1 MPGVA
6 IELLLVLLLFCHAA
20 WGQELIA
27 ARNKNTRKKK
37 KGNGGGARQ
46 KPVEE
51 WYVRCGQ
58 SGAIA
63 IMNEIIP
70 CVYYISS
77 SQRIA
82 LLLTATELPFRF

>member
-27 ARNKNTRKKK
+27 ARKYTNTNTRKKK
-37 KGNGGGARQ
+37 KGNGGDARQ

-51 WYVRCGQ
+51 WYVRCGR

-63 IMNEIIP
+63 IMNAIIS
-70 CVYYISS
+70 CV
-77 SQRIA
+77 
-82 LLLTATELPFRF
+82 